1 MIELSLVL
9 VDSDK
14 EFQMHGFHKKGEDLH
29 LFITFKSWYFHQQK
43 GLKIIVIF
51 GNGLLCWLIKLSDIQ
66 AIALY

>member
-29 LFITFKSWYFHQQK
+29 LFITFKS
-43 GLKIIVIF
+43 
-51 GNGLLCWLIKLSDIQ
+51 
-66 AIALY
+66 